1 MKPAPAFRHSLS
13 SSLAAR
19 HLWLRKYYV
28 SGCSVE
34 CLTLRRLSSS
44 SPFSARSAA
53 RSRSHTGWTVA
64 RCGDCSGM
72 SVFASA
78 REGEDEVVLLFC
90 LGFRR
95 MPVATAA
102 AGLDEWSGALPLEP
116 VRRGMPLGATEPT
129 PIASGGFGWLLPPF
143 ADLGFEA
150 VGDCEVSSSTV

>member
-1 MKPAPAFRHSLS
+1 MSYLAKAFLKFALLCTQCRT
-13 SSLAAR
+13 
-19 HLWLRKYYV
+19 
-28 SGCSVE
+28 
-34 CLTLRRLSSS
+34 LTFPHRMD
-44 SPFSARSAA
+44 
-53 RSRSHTGWTVA
+53 
-64 RCGDCSGM
+64 RCTLGDCSGM